1 MVLLSVVKNATT
13 KNAFKIQNL
22 RGDTMVRKSSMM
34 GSSKY
39 ELDPNGLDR
48 DVLLRQEE
56 FKFLYRGIYEKV
68 MASAKINQQVLSA
81 NGVHATRESFLD
93 EVLRQLILDIRVGRF
108 LATEEEFND
117 L

>member
-1 MVLLSVVKNATT
+1 
-13 KNAFKIQNL
+13 
-22 RGDTMVRKSSMM
+22 MVRKSSMM

-56 FKFLYRGIYEKV
+56 FEFLYRGIYEKV
-68 MASAKINQQVLSA
+68 MTSAEINQHVLSA

-93 EVLRQLILDIRVGRF
+93 EVLKQLILDIRVGRF

>member
-39 ELDPNGLDR
+39 ELDPDGLER
-48 DVLLRQEE
+48 DITRKQEA
-56 FKFLYRGIYEKV
+56 FKCLYAEIK
-68 MASAKINQQVLSA
+68 
-81 NGVHATRESFLD
+81 
-93 EVLRQLILDIRVGRF
+93 QLIIDNSIVYQKI
-108 LATEEEFND
+108 
-117 L
+117 